1 MLRLCLLLGAIS
13 ASGCSPFSSA
23 LKNAPVRLRQR
34 SAGASVHMDNFVNKT
49 PRPPPSNNTAPV
61 VPRVQKERVPVGW
74 IDREKG
80 TVKLR
85 GKFGAAA
92 FARVE
97 KPGCDYFNRGK
108 RKRPCK
114 VLPAVFEYGLV
125 GVITP
130 HVAWKEV
137 GGPDDCVCLHCF
149 ETFKSRLHGTE
160 KLDNHVRTCWVGD
173 PKLVE
178 SGLLKEKDPIDRRT
192 SLVSTPSAADHPSL
206 RPPAGQPSR

>member
-1 MLRLCLLLGAIS
+1 MLRVWLLLAAIS
-13 ASGCSPFSSA
+13 ASGCSPFRSV

-34 SAGASVHMDNFVNKT
+34 SAAASVPMDAFITST
-49 PRPPPSNNTAPV
+49 PRPPSNNTAPAE
-61 VPRVQKERVPVGW
+61 PRVQKQRVPVGW
-74 IDREKG
+74 IDKEKG

-85 GKFGAAA
+85 GRFGDAALA
-92 FARVE
+92 CVE
-97 KPGCDYFNRGK
+97 KPDCDYFNRGK
-108 RKRPCK
+108 RKKPCR

-125 GVITP
+125 GVLTP

-149 ETFKSRLHGTE
+149 ETFKSRLYGTE
-160 KLDNHVRTCWVGD
+160 KLDNHVRACWAGD
-173 PKLVE
+173 PKLEE

-206 RPPAGQPSR
+206 RPLAGQPIR